1 MLKITLNG
9 IQDICVLNDCL
20 TKWPQAY
27 HLNSK
32 STDEVTQC
40 ILKLFYQ
47 FKAPKQILIVQRKV
61 FVNEVAATT
70 CKT

>member
-1 MLKITLNG
+1 MITR
-9 IQDICVLNDCL
+9 VLNDCL

-27 HLNSK
+27 PLNSK

-47 FKAPKQILIVQRKV
+47 FEAPKQILIVQGKA